1 MINKIF
7 SVFIILVLA
16 AQPLAYAQEDTLA
29 AMPAMVPAAAGV
41 AAANPDLES
50 SKITLDIKGMDIVD
64 VLKMLSSRSGM
75 NIVVG
80 KNVAGRV
87 TLFLKDVPVE
97 DAFEII
103 LLSNELAFEKKGGIV
118 NVMTQ
123 RDYELL
129 YGQRFQD
136 QKQALTVRPQY
147 AKAADLARALN
158 QIKTNLGRIVVDEGS
173 NTLVMIDSPDTLKQM
188 QDFIN
193 GADLPTQTRIFSL
206 NYSTADKLSP
216 KLQEVITKGVG
227 SIKIDERSNKI
238 AITDYPDRLNEIAK
252 VIEAFDEK
260 PLQVLIDAQIIEVK
274 PSDQFQMGVNW
285 EYFIKE
291 KFDFKTNLPVTTQN
305 ILSIGA
311 AAAGGAGAVLAAGQ
325 YKGIIDILR
334 TVGEV
339 NVLSSPRIMAVNNQE
354 AKIHIGRRDA
364 YITSTT
370 SQSGTGTAITSQSVN
385 FVDVGIQLRVTP
397 SVSKDGFVTMK
408 IKPEVSD
415 AVPKLVK
422 SQDQDTEIPIVSTS
436 ETETTVLVKDG
447 VTIIIGGLAQDKK
460 SKTVKK
466 IPFLGDIP
474 LLGAIFRSTDEKVE
488 KDELVILLTPHIMS
502 GEKSY
507 VDFSEIPPVEGAVAR
522 MEKGKIITE
531 KITPSP
537 VSKQNPGGGE
547 GSISAYYLSLLD
559 KVNYSVSQ
567 NMPLNKLKGKVNL
580 VFRVSA
586 DGSLV
591 GEPTAAGDADP
602 GLADCAVK
610 AVKNASPFAPLPQEL
625 RKSEEDFRVSLEYK

>member
-1 MINKIF
+1 MMKNKIF
-7 SVFIILVLA
+7 SILIILTLI
-16 AQPLAYAQEDTLA
+16 AQPLAYAQENA
-29 AMPAMVPAAAGV
+29 PVVMPPAAAPV
-41 AAANPDLES
+41 INPDLAS
-50 SKITLDIKGMDIVD
+50 SKITLDIKGMDIID

-136 QKQALTVRPQY
+136 QKQAVTVRPQY

-158 QIKTNLGRIVVDEGS
+158 QIKTNLGRVVVDEGS

-188 QDFIN
+188 QGFIN
-193 GADLPTQTRIFSL
+193 GADLPIETRVFSL

-238 AITDYPDRLNEIAK
+238 AITDYPARLDEIAK
-252 VIEAFDEK
+252 VIEAFDER

-339 NVLSSPRIMAVNNQE
+339 NILSSPRIMAVNNQE

-370 SQSGTGTAITSQSVN
+370 SQGGSGNTVTSQSVN

-436 ETETTVLVKDG
+436 ETETTVMVKDG

-466 IPFLGDIP
+466 IPILGDIP
-474 LLGAIFRSTDEKVE
+474 LLGAIFRNTDEKVE

-531 KITPSP
+531 KIAPKALSNQNSP
-537 VSKQNPGGGE
+537 E
-547 GSISAYYLSLLD
+547 GSVSAYYLSLLD
-559 KVNYSVSQ
+559 KVNRSVSQ
-567 NMPLNKLKGKVNL
+567 NIPPNKLKGKVKL
-580 VFRVSA
+580 IFRVSS

-591 GEPTAAGDADP
+591 GQPTVAGQAQP
-602 GLADCAVK
+602 GLDDCAVK
-610 AVKNASPFAPLPQEL
+610 AVKSASPFAPLPPEL
-625 RKSEEDFRVSLEYK
+625 RKSEEDFRVTLEYK

>member
-1 MINKIF
+1 MENKIF
-7 SVFIILVLA
+7 SILIISVLI
-16 AQPLAYAQEDTLA
+16 AQPLAYAQENA
-29 AMPAMVPAAAGV
+29 PALVPAAAPAV
-41 AAANPDLES
+41 NPELES
-50 SKITLDIKGMDIVD
+50 SKITLDIKGMDIID

-103 LLSNELAFEKKGGIV
+103 LLSNELAYEKKGDII

-136 QKQALTVRPQY
+136 QKQAVTVRPQY

-173 NTLVMIDSPDTLKQM
+173 NTLVMIDSPETLKQM
-188 QDFIN
+188 QDFLN
-193 GADLPTQTRIFSL
+193 GADLPVETRVFSL
-206 NYSTADKLSP
+206 NYSAADKLSP

-285 EYFIKE
+285 DYWIKE
-291 KFDFKTNLPVTTQN
+291 KFDIKTSLPLTAQKVLT
-305 ILSIGA
+305 IGA
-311 AAAGGAGAVLAAGQ
+311 AASGTPLAAGA
-325 YKGIIDILR
+325 YMGIIDMLR

-354 AKIHIGRRDA
+354 AKIHIGKRDA

-397 SVSKDGFVTMK
+397 TISKDGFVTMK

-415 AVPKLVK
+415 AESKPII
-422 SQDQDTEIPIVSTS
+422 SQDQTTDVPIVSTS
-436 ETETTVLVKDG
+436 ETETTVMVRDG
-447 VTIIIGGLAQDKK
+447 VTIIIGGLAQDKRTK
-460 SKTVKK
+460 SVKK

-474 LLGAIFRSTDEKVE
+474 LLGMIFRSTDDKVE
-488 KDELVILLTPHIMS
+488 KDELIILLTPHIIS

-507 VDFSEIPPVEGAVAR
+507 VDFSEIPPIEGAVAR
-522 MEKGKIITE
+522 MGKGKIITDKFSSSKQGQVLQALNPEEKNITGYYRALVE
-531 KITPSP
+531 KISRGAGTAGQSASAKGQ
-537 VSKQNPGGGE
+537 VTLSFA
-547 GSISAYYLSLLD
+547 ISAE
-559 KVNYSVSQ
+559 
-567 NMPLNKLKGKVNL
+567 GK
-580 VFRVSA
+580 
-586 DGSLV
+586 LV
-591 GEPTAAGDADP
+591 GEPEVVGAADPALGASGIQAVKTAA
-602 GLADCAVK
+602 
-610 AVKNASPFAPLPQEL
+610 PFPPLPQEL
-625 RKSEEDFRVSLEYK
+625 RKSEEDFRVTLEYK

>member
-7 SVFIILVLA
+7 SMFIILALA
-16 AQPLAYAQEDTLA
+16 AQPLAYAQEDA
-29 AMPAMVPAAAGV
+29 PAASTAPAPTASPV
-41 AAANPDLES
+41 AAANPELET

-103 LLSNELAFEKKGGIV
+103 LLSNELAYEKKDDII

-123 RDYELL
+123 RDYELI

-136 QKQALTVRPQY
+136 QKQAVTVRPQY

-173 NTLVMIDSPDTLKQM
+173 NTLVMIDSPETLKQM
-188 QDFIN
+188 QGFIN
-193 GADLPTQTRIFSL
+193 GADLPVETRIFSL

-227 SIKIDERSNKI
+227 LIKIDERSNKI

-370 SQSGTGTAITSQSVN
+370 SQGGSGNTVTSQSVN

-397 SVSKDGFVTMK
+397 TISKDGFVTMK

-415 AVPKLVK
+415 AIPKLVK

-436 ETETTVLVKDG
+436 ETETTVMVKDG

-460 SKTVKK
+460 NKTVKK
-466 IPFLGDIP
+466 IPILGDIP
-474 LLGAIFRSTDEKVE
+474 LLGVIFRSTDEKTE

-531 KITPSP
+531 KFTPNP
-537 VSKQNPGGGE
+537 TSKQNSGE
-547 GSISAYYLSLLD
+547 GSVSAYYLSLLD
-559 KVNYSVSQ
+559 KVNRSVSQ
-567 NMPLNKLKGKVNL
+567 NIPPDKLKGKVNL
-580 VFRVSA
+580 VFRVSS

-591 GEPTAAGDADP
+591 GEPTVTGQAQP
-602 GLADCAVK
+602 GLDDCAVK
-610 AVKNASPFAPLPQEL
+610 AVKNASPFPPLPPEL
-625 RKSEEDFRVSLEYK
+625 RKSEEDFRVTLEYK